1 MLESCAALTDAAVRA
16 EPALRQMSVQQDSAS
31 ARHSATE
38 KTVEMMAAVAFVVSA
53 AHRKCVIREHAPKPA
68 PLIVVVKIAGLMAV
82 VANVVLVKHRTSVFP
97 ESVSAYLTVLGRC
110 AVPMGAEECA
120 VIVGQ
125 KKSAWKEPAK
135 R

>member
-1 MLESCAALTDAAVRA
+1 MCVSLGAAFALPSVR
-16 EPALRQMSVQQDSAS
+16 
-31 ARHSATE
+31 E
-38 KTVEMMAAVAFVVSA
+38 KTV
-53 AHRKCVIREHAPKPA
+53 
-68 PLIVVVKIAGLMAV
+68 GLMAV